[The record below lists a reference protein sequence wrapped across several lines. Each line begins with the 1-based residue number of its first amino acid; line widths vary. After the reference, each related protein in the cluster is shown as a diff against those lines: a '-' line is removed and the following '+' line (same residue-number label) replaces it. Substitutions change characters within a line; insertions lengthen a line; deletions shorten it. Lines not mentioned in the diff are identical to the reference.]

1 MTGKIAAKKPFMKDL
16 FSLLQDFSV
25 EGKMELSAD
34 GLKVNQLGAAQVSAL
49 ALTVDTDVF
58 EEYESF
64 DSPVYASWSNI
75 ESTLKRFKKSSVI
88 TLEFDGDDVEL
99 YSDRKSFTKPLLDIR
114 VDELKEMPSPD
125 DDKITFE
132 LDNIQEA
139 VDDALNVTEQ
149 SMTFHFTDAVIAEA
163 EEHRSSYRQVLQ
175 KRDKDTQYKVQFGLD
190 FISNAIK
197 PISNMFDEAT
207 FCFGQK
213 EGTPLVI
220 EASDEGIELEYL
232 LAPRVNQS

>member
-1 MTGKIAAKKPFMKDL
+1 MTGKIAAKKPFMTDL

-25 EGKMELSAD
+25 EGKMLLSTD
-34 GLKVNQLGAAQVSAL
+34 GFKVNQLGTAQVSAL
-49 ALTVDTDVF
+49 SLQVNKSAF
-58 EEYESF
+58 EAYESF
-64 DSPVYASWSNI
+64 EEPVYGAWSDI
-75 ESTLKRFKKSSVI
+75 QSTLKRFKKDSTI
-88 TLEFDGDDVEL
+88 TLEFDGDDVEI